1 MRRAA
6 LLLLWAPC
14 LAPAGEDVEARPPPL
29 IFFRDPDPETA
40 RRIQSL
46 VSSKELGSGT
56 RDIRTKARGA
66 LADIGEW
73 TIPALSESLFGKKRD
88 KANRVRMNSC
98 LSMAR
103 VLDRGRVDPRLL
115 AALRGA
121 AREDEDFWIRRAAL
135 LVLAGFERIE
145 PRSSDFAL
153 LEEALQN
160 PDSARKDQEAAALA
174 MAKLGAP
181 GAAQALLTAL
191 DRPGLPERQV
201 AACLLGVILVAP
213 QAAESRCSAHLKHD
227 SKLVRLVAATG
238 LGLRPVPAE
247 RLADVQARLRVERDR
262 FVRARLVHAIAAV
275 PAEGERI
282 RELLLTTAGDLDEK
296 GEVRVA
302 AFVTL
307 ADTFGPEEGYP
318 RLRGLLKTQNDPVY
332 GANLFALARTGAD
345 AAIDDLL
352 RAAKAGSIP
361 QQTYAA
367 GCLAHLVAFAP
378 VKREREIFSQL
389 TAVQSRAQN
398 DQFKRF
404 LEAILDLNSPKGREL
419 RARDLFQ
426 KFPDPDGIGL
436 WTHTRETRGLRFVN
450 DLLPAIF
457 DLDDIVAR
465 QGMEGGVMPERRT
478 ASPDE
483 VDLLDFF
490 QEAPYFGPE
499 DVVAR

>member
-14 LAPAGEDVEARPPPL
+14 LVPAGEEPEARPPPL

-66 LADIGEW
+66 LAAIGEW
-73 TIPALSESLFGKKRD
+73 TIPTLSESLFGKKRD

-103 VLDRGRVDPRLL
+103 VLERGRVDPRLQE
-115 AALRGA
+115 ALRGA
-121 AREDEDFWIRRAAL
+121 AREDEDSWIRRAAL
-135 LVLAGFERIE
+135 LVLAGFEQE
-145 PRSSDFAL
+145 AEGPVLLAAL
-153 LEEALQN
+153 RDT
-160 PDSARKDQEAAALA
+160 DSARKDQEAAALA
-174 MAKLGAP
+174 LAKLDAP
-181 GAAQALLTAL
+181 GAADALLTEL
-191 DRPGLPERQV
+191 RRPGLPERTL
-201 AACLLGVILVAP
+201 AACLLGVVLIAP
-213 QAAESRCSAHLKHD
+213 QAAESLCSGHLKHD
-227 SKLVRLVAATG
+227 SKVVRLVAATG
-238 LGLRPVPAE
+238 LCLRPVPAE
-247 RLADVQARLRVERDR
+247 RLPEIQARVRAERDR
-262 FVRARLVHAIAAV
+262 FVRARLVHALAAV
-275 PAEGERI
+275 PADADKM
-282 RELLLTTAGDLDEK
+282 REVLVGIAGDLDEK

-302 AFVTL
+302 AFLAL
-307 ADTFGPEEGYP
+307 ADSFGPEEGYP
-318 RLRGLLKTQNDPVY
+318 RLKRLLKPQNDPVY

-352 RAAKAGSIP
+352 RAMNTGSIP

-378 VKREREIFSQL
+378 GKREREIFSQL

-398 DQFKRF
+398 DQLKRF
-404 LEAILDLNSPKGREL
+404 LEAILDLNSPKGRDL

-436 WTHTRETRGLRFVN
+436 WRDTREGRNLRFVN

-465 QGMEGGVMPERRT
+465 QGMDGGVMPDRRT

-499 DVVAR
+499 DFVAR